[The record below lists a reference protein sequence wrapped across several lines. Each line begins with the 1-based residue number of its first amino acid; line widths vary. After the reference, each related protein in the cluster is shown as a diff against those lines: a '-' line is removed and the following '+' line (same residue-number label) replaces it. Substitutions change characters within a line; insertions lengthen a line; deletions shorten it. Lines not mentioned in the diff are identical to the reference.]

1 MAIFYSKQRIAQLL
15 GVTETQFHREIK
27 KIIKMD
33 FKMELAN
40 MGVENPDILL
50 DSNNIMTLADPSD
63 HTIFFQTTVS
73 IFDYI

>member
-1 MAIFYSKQRIAQLL
+1 
-15 GVTETQFHREIK
+15 
-27 KIIKMD
+27 MD
-33 FKMELAN
+33 FKMELAK

-63 HTIFFQTTVS
+63 HTIFFQKTVS